1 MNLSKFQNNIIVAH
15 HFCVRKPR
23 VLKVLIGNILLSQ
36 TSVYNL
42 LYIIALIILASLLL
56 GFFSLED
63 FAYSQN
69 ATTTTTGQQIP
80 GSIFAKPTGSSP
92 VINDPKLKVQL
103 VYKGL
108 ELPTSM
114 AFIAQ
119 NDILVLQKAKGTVQR
134 ITNGHL
140 LSKPLLVLPVSSEVE
155 RGMLGIAASKET
167 NGTIYVF
174 LYLTET
180 LGQPTTP
187 PTGINNNNIAQAI
200 ANRLYRYELT
210 NNKLTDP
217 QLLLDLPA
225 TPGPR
230 HNGGA
235 ITIGPDGNVYVT
247 IGDLDGHTTQAQNV
261 IDGGPPDGSGG
272 ILRITKAGIPAGNI
286 LDNKGP
292 TNKYFA
298 YGIRNSF
305 GLDFD
310 PLSGKLWDSENG
322 AGSND
327 EINLVEPGF
336 NSGWT
341 KVQGKAPLDFNYSQ
355 LENFHGNGKYHDPAF
370 TWFDT
375 VGPTEVRFLNSNKL
389 GKQYENNLF
398 VSDIH
403 QGRIYQFK
411 LNETRTGLSLR
422 GLLADKVADS
432 SIEAQDLIFGS
443 NFAGISDLVVGPDGY
458 LYVLS
463 FGSGAIYRIVPVDVK
478 EL

>member
-1 MNLSKFQNNIIVAH
+1 MLYLITLIVM
-15 HFCVRKPR
+15 
-23 VLKVLIGNILLSQ
+23 
-36 TSVYNL
+36 
-42 LYIIALIILASLLL
+42 ASLLS
-56 GFFSLED
+56 GFLSLED

-69 ATTTTTGQQIP
+69 ATTTTTKSQEIP
-80 GSIFAKPTGSSP
+80 GSLFAKPTDSP
-92 VINDPKLKVQL
+92 PIINDPKLKVQL
-103 VYKGL
+103 VYRGL

-119 NDILVLQKAKGTVQR
+119 DDILVLQKAKGTVQR

-140 LSKPLLVLPVSSEVE
+140 ISKPLLVLPVSSEVE
-155 RGMLGIAASKET
+155 RGMLGIAVSKET

-180 LGQPTTP
+180 LGQPTTR
-187 PTGINNNNIAQAI
+187 TTAGINNDKITQSI

-210 NNKLTDP
+210 NNKLTNP
-217 QLLLDLPA
+217 RLLLDLPA

-235 ITIGPDGNVYVT
+235 ITIGPDGNVYVP

-272 ILRITKAGIPAGNI
+272 ILRITKDGIPAGNI
-286 LDNKGP
+286 LDNKSP

-327 EINLVEPGF
+327 EINLVESGF

-341 KVQGKAPLDFNYSQ
+341 KVQGKAPLDFDYSQ
-355 LENFHGNGKYHDPAF
+355 LENFHGKGKYHDPAF

-375 VGPTEVRFLNSNKL
+375 IGPTEIRFLNSTKL
-389 GKQYENNLF
+389 GKQYEDNLF

-403 QGRIYQFK
+403 QGRIYHFT

-432 SIEAQDLIFGS
+432 SIEAQGLIFGS

-463 FGSGAIYRIVPVDVK
+463 FGSGAIYRILPVNAK
-478 EL
+478 GL

>member
-1 MNLSKFQNNIIVAH
+1 MLYLITLIV
-15 HFCVRKPR
+15 
-23 VLKVLIGNILLSQ
+23 
-36 TSVYNL
+36 
-42 LYIIALIILASLLL
+42 LASLLS
-56 GFFSLED
+56 GFLSLEN

-69 ATTTTTGQQIP
+69 ATTATTGREIP
-80 GSIFAKPTGSSP
+80 GSLFAKPTDSSP
-92 VINDPKLKVQL
+92 IINDPKLKVQL
-103 VYKGL
+103 VYEGL

-119 NDILVLQKAKGTVQR
+119 DDILVLQKAKGTVQR

-140 LSKPLLVLPVSSEVE
+140 ISKPLLVLPVSSEVE
-155 RGMLGIAASKET
+155 RGMLGIAVSKET

-180 LGQPTTP
+180 LGQPATITTA
-187 PTGINNNNIAQAI
+187 GIKNDNITQSI

-210 NNKLTDP
+210 NNKLTNP
-217 QLLLDLPA
+217 RLLLDLPA

-235 ITIGPDGNVYVT
+235 ITIGPDGNVYVP

-272 ILRITKAGIPAGNI
+272 ILRITKDGVPAGNI
-286 LDNKGP
+286 LDNNSP

-310 PLSGKLWDSENG
+310 PISGKLWDSENG

-341 KVQGKAPLDFNYSQ
+341 KVQGKAPLDFDYSQ
-355 LENFHGNGKYHDPAF
+355 LENFHGKGKYHDPAF

-375 VGPTEVRFLNSNKL
+375 IGPTEIRFLNSTKL
-389 GKQYENNLF
+389 GKQYEDNLF

-403 QGRIYQFK
+403 QGRIYHFT

-432 SIEAQDLIFGS
+432 SIEAQGLIFGS

-463 FGSGAIYRIVPVDVK
+463 FGSGAIYRILPVDVK
-478 EL
+478 GL

>member
-1 MNLSKFQNNIIVAH
+1 M
-15 HFCVRKPR
+15 
-23 VLKVLIGNILLSQ
+23 
-36 TSVYNL
+36 
-42 LYIIALIILASLLL
+42 LYLIALILLASLLS
-56 GFFSLED
+56 GFLSLED

-69 ATTTTTGQQIP
+69 ATTTTATTSQEIP
-80 GSIFAKPTGSSP
+80 GSLFAKPTNSSP
-92 VINDPKLKVQL
+92 LINDPKLKVQL

-114 AFIAQ
+114 AFVGQ
-119 NDILVLQKAKGTVQR
+119 DDILVLQKSKGTVQR
-134 ITNGHL
+134 ITNGQL

-155 RGMLGIAASKET
+155 RGMLGIAVSKET

-174 LYLTET
+174 LYLTEK
-180 LGQPTTP
+180 LGQPTTNM
-187 PTGINNNNIAQAI
+187 GIKNDNTTQSI

-210 NNKLTDP
+210 DNKLTNP
-217 QLLLDLPA
+217 KLLLDLPA

-235 ITIGPDGNVYVT
+235 IRIGPDGNVYVP

-272 ILRITKAGIPAGNI
+272 ILRITKDGLAAGNI
-286 LDNKGP
+286 LDNKSP

-310 PLSGKLWDSENG
+310 PISGKLWDSENG

-341 KVQGKAPLDFNYSQ
+341 KVQGKAPLDFDYTQ
-355 LENFHGNGKYHDPAF
+355 LENFHGKGKYHDPAF

-375 VGPTEVRFLNSNKL
+375 IGPTEILFLNSNKL

-403 QGRIYQFK
+403 RGNIYHFT

-432 SIEAQDLIFGS
+432 YGEAQGLIFGS

-463 FGSGAIYRIVPVDVK
+463 FGSGAIYRIVPADIK
-478 EL
+478 GL